1 MTQLEEQIQTLKDQ
15 LILLEDSNKNTEII
29 ADYELIKGKL
39 NKNFVA
45 IEKQNN
51 LLKNLSQLPEGHEIN
66 AFSENESEQLTAVK
80 FSFDT
85 FKSKWQELD
94 DKVRQDESMDNAQIS
109 LAKLCK
115 ILTEKNNTAWSDWV
129 TNLSMDF
136 YVNDASLKS
145 QESIPGLEDIVNN
158 YKIQKSQ
165 FMQLSENISESVD
178 TINILEVLSEKL
190 QNIKKQMKLDL
201 PEEVK
206 RFFDAF
212 SFIGSH
218 QVSLSLITPTVV
230 KWLQENHEIDKFVV
244 KRKG

>member
-1 MTQLEEQIQTLKDQ
+1 
-15 LILLEDSNKNTEII
+15 
-29 ADYELIKGKL
+29 
-39 NKNFVA
+39 
-45 IEKQNN
+45 
-51 LLKNLSQLPEGHEIN
+51 
-66 AFSENESEQLTAVK
+66 
-80 FSFDT
+80 
-85 FKSKWQELD
+85 
-94 DKVRQDESMDNAQIS
+94 
-109 LAKLCK
+109 
-115 ILTEKNNTAWSDWV
+115 
-129 TNLSMDF
+129 
-136 YVNDASLKS
+136 
-145 QESIPGLEDIVNN
+145 
-158 YKIQKSQ
+158 
-165 FMQLSENISESVD
+165 MQLSENISESVD